1 MKRITFINL
10 LAMAITLSTYAFAQ
24 TPSNGDQHWILNTTI
39 SDEFNYTGNHA
50 QVISQ
55 ITSKWHFI
63 EGWGNKKV
71 YDANWNLIYPKS
83 YVTDDGSNVEV
94 VNGVCELY
102 AKYQPGTYN
111 WPCNSCWNNQGA
123 NPQSFNYT
131 KGHLIRNA
139 QTSYGYYEISIRL
152 PYYHNQRE
160 KTIGV
165 GPNFWF
171 FRENNNTPTTPY
183 AYGEIDV
190 FEQVDNY
197 SSTPSYNLF
206 PSKNHYCFGP
216 TIHYNQNINSNNRTQ
231 NSIYNKIG
239 WDIQNE
245 YWAPL
250 NYLVDFS
257 DGQFHKVG
265 FEWQKDYLSIY
276 LDNVEVGSV
285 NFEQSKF
292 YPMNAYLDINL
303 TEALNILNLT
313 QFPFKY
319 EIDYFRYYQFA
330 ANSNP
335 TALNVTTSNYSNG
348 ILGYNKRL
356 NINIGGTGLTAK
368 VATGTNLIL
377 RADESIT
384 LDEGFEIDDNTLMY
398 LQVSTR

>member
-1 MKRITFINL
+1 MTVSNYGN
-10 LAMAITLSTYAFAQ
+10 SQ
-24 TPSNGDQHWILNTTI
+24 TPTNGDYHWILNTTI

-50 QVISQ
+50 QVINQ
-55 ITSKWHFI
+55 LRGKWHFI
-63 EGWGNKKV
+63 EGWGNKWV
-71 YDANWNLIYPKS
+71 DERNLIYPKS

-94 VNGVCELY
+94 TNGICELY

-111 WPCNSCWNNQGA
+111 WPCNSCWSNQGS
-123 NPQSFNYT
+123 NPQTFNYT

-139 QTSYGYYEISIRL
+139 QTSFGYYEISIRL

-171 FRENNNTPTTPY
+171 FRENNNTPAAPY

-197 SSTPSYNLF
+197 SSSPPYNLY
-206 PSKNHYCFGP
+206 PDKNKYCFGSGVHFDQDSG
-216 TIHYNQNINSNNRTQ
+216 TNGRVQNAV
-231 NSIYNKIG
+231 YGPIG
-239 WDIQNE
+239 WQNPDE
-245 YWAPL
+245 YWKPL
-250 NYLVDFS
+250 NYFVDFS
-257 DGQFHKVG
+257 DGLFHKIG
-265 FEWQKDYLSIY
+265 FEWQKDYISIY
-276 LDNVEVGSV
+276 LDDVEVSSL
-285 NFEQSKF
+285 NFEQNKL

-303 TEALNILNLT
+303 SEALNILNLT

-330 ANSNP
+330 NNSTP
-335 TALNVTTSNYSNG
+335 TALSITTNNYSNG
-348 ILGYNKRL
+348 TLGYDKRL

-377 RADESIT
+377 RADEFIS
-384 LDEGFEIDDNTLMY
+384 LDEGFEIDDQTQMY
-398 LQVSTR
+398 LQVTTR

>member
-1 MKRITFINL
+1 MRQLKSISL
-10 LAMAITLSTYAFAQ
+10 LLLIMTVGNYVYSQ

-50 QVISQ
+50 QVINQ
-55 ITSKWHFI
+55 LRGKWHFI

-83 YVTDDGSNVEV
+83 YVTDDGSNIEV
-94 VNGVCELY
+94 ANGICELY

-111 WPCNSCWNNQGA
+111 WPCNSCWNNQGS
-123 NPQSFNYT
+123 NPQTFNYT

-139 QTSYGYYEISIRL
+139 QTSFGYYEISIRL

-171 FRENNNTPTTPY
+171 FRETNNTPAAPY

-190 FEQVDNY
+190 FEQVDN
-197 SSTPSYNLF
+197 SVMQLNIPNN
-206 PSKNHYCFGP
+206 PNKYCFGP
-216 TIHYNQNINSNNRTQ
+216 TIHYDQNNNSNGRTQ
-231 NSIYNKIG
+231 NVIYDRIG
-239 WDIQNE
+239 WDVQDR
-245 YWAPL
+245 YYAPL
-250 NYLVDFS
+250 NYFVDFS

-285 NFEQSKF
+285 NFEQNKF

-303 TEALNILNLT
+303 SEALNILNLT

-330 ANSNP
+330 SNSTP
-335 TALNVTTSNYSNG
+335 TALSITTNNYSNG
-348 ILGYNKRL
+348 TLGYNKRL

-377 RADESIT
+377 RADEFIT
-384 LDEGFEIDDNTLMY
+384 LDEGFEIDDQTQMY
-398 LQVSTR
+398 LQVTTR